1 MKYFFNLVIFFLF
14 INYSIVHAKGYQ
26 DKGVSGSL
34 SFLYSDE
41 IYDNINSNI
50 TQKNFTQEYG
60 INYDGHIYNP
70 NLFSYRLLSLIRFEN
85 ITQDGSS
92 NNGKTKENSEDFS
105 IDTNFLRS
113 SNYPLRLYYRTSN
126 RPRTSINSGRII
138 NLDSKQDSYGLSGSA
153 KIDKIDINYN
163 ISESSNIDNSEDKLQ
178 DRTTSQYGASIGYR
192 TEVDSIMLKY
202 LHVTTDT
209 QEYSSGIKTDEII
222 SNDSIDFSYNTKIT
236 DTLNLSSVLGYN
248 TSSASDYIVTR
259 GNFNLNW
266 QPNKDYYATAEV
278 AFSRS
283 DIQVLRDVN
292 STETTLDRTDTFDI
306 NEQFNYVLNKNI
318 TFAQSLNYF
327 SYEGINS
334 SGDTVSLMLSG
345 IYNKTKNLSPQRII
359 RYMSSLR
366 TTFRQTNS
374 TSINQDAN
382 TTSVINTSDNTN
394 DTAITSKIT
403 YTEIFPS
410 INSNLNFD
418 ISYIGTKSTKNSK
431 DEYNVG
437 FSLLSNFSSFR
448 NTFDAKYTSLDKQTT
463 ISYSDN
469 LYYFMPV
476 GIKGNLNAGI
486 GIEVK
491 ETTSSST
498 TIKSELLKAD
508 LNFRYRFFRRLN
520 FLTRFNINKDL
531 GYNTLDY
538 SSETELMSKL
548 GLTSISISYNYDYS
562 YSKTNTN
569 ETELIRHILL
579 AKIKRTF

>member
-14 INYSIVHAKGYQ
+14 INSSIVHAKGYQ

-41 IYDNINSNI
+41 VYDNINSNI

-70 NLFSYRLLSLIRFEN
+70 NLFSYRLSSLIRFED
-85 ITQDGSS
+85 ITQGGSNDS
-92 NNGKTKENSEDFS
+92 GKTEENSEDFS
-105 IDTNFLRS
+105 IDTNFIKS
-113 SNYPLRLYYRTSN
+113 SNYPVRLYYRTTN
-126 RPRTSINSGRII
+126 RPRTSINSGQII

-153 KIDKIDINYN
+153 KINKIDINYN
-163 ISESSNIDNSEDKLQ
+163 ISESSSIDNSEDKLQ
-178 DRTTSQYGASIGYR
+178 DRTISQYGASIGYR
-192 TEVDSIMLKY
+192 SEVDSIMLKY

-209 QEYSSGIKTDEII
+209 QEYSSGIKTDEVI
-222 SNDSIDFSYNTKIT
+222 NDDSIDLSYSTKIT
-236 DTLNLSSVLGYN
+236 DTLNLSSAIGYN

-266 QPNKDYYATAEV
+266 QPSKDYYATAEV

-283 DIQVLRDVN
+283 DIQVLKDVN
-292 STETTLDRTDTFDI
+292 STETILDRTDTFDMS
-306 NEQFNYVLNKNI
+306 EQFNYILNKNI
-318 TFAQSLNYF
+318 TFSQSLNYF
-327 SYEGINS
+327 SYEGISS
-334 SGDTVSLMLSG
+334 SGDTTSLMLSG
-345 IYNKTKNLSPQRII
+345 IYNKTKNLSQQRII

-366 TTFRQTNS
+366 TTFRLTNS
-374 TSINQDAN
+374 TSINQDDN

-403 YTEIFPS
+403 YTEILPS
-410 INSNLNFD
+410 INSNLNFE
-418 ISYIGTKSTKNSK
+418 ISYIGSKSTENSK

-437 FSLLSNFSSFR
+437 FSLLSSFSSFR

-469 LYYFMPV
+469 LYHFMPV
-476 GIKGNLNAGI
+476 GIKGNLNSSI

-491 ETTSSST
+491 ETTGSST
-498 TIKSELLKAD
+498 TTKSELLKAD

-520 FLTRFNINKDL
+520 FSTRLNIKKDL

-562 YSKTNTN
+562 YSKTNTI
-569 ETELIRHILL
+569 ETELVRHVLL